1 LKYNKPE
8 KMKLLKNILALV
20 GIIVVIS
27 SLLFAAQTSPETLE
41 SARQDAA
48 PQIDKNVAPEYTISA
63 IDIPED
69 LNFAG
74 EPVPQ
79 DDPEIMERVDREFLV
94 NTYWQSNALLLM
106 KRAHKYFPIIEPILA
121 KNGIPDDFKYLAVAE
136 SGLQNVV
143 SYAGAT
149 GFWQIMK
156 GTGREYGLEIN
167 DNVDERYHLE
177 KSTEV
182 ACEYLKKWKD
192 KYGSWTLTAA
202 AYNAGPGAI
211 NKFMGIQQVDDYY
224 DLLLGDETGRYVF
237 RIMAIKEIL
246 SNPEKYGFQVDK
258 KDMYSAVPTFQVEIT
273 EPVLSFAAFAQQY
286 EINYKILKRH
296 NPWLREPHLNNSSRK
311 KYIIE
316 IPNKGYYRMGK

>member
-1 LKYNKPE
+1 
-8 KMKLLKNILALV
+8 MKFLKNVLMLLGV
-20 GIIVVIS
+20 VFVIS
-27 SLLFAAQTSPETLE
+27 TLIFAVQQSTDDVVDTSDSQETNSIE
-41 SARQDAA
+41 
-48 PQIDKNVAPEYTISA
+48 KNVAEGYRISA

-74 EPVPQ
+74 ELVPQ

-121 KNGIPDDFKYLAVAE
+121 KNGIPEDFKYLAVAE
-136 SGLQNVV
+136 SGLQNIV
-143 SYAGAT
+143 SPAGAT

-167 DNVDERYHLE
+167 SNVDERYHLE

-182 ACEYLKKWKD
+182 ACRYLNKWKK

-211 NKFMGIQQVDDYY
+211 NKYMGIQQADDYY
-224 DLLLGDETGRYVF
+224 DLLLGQETGRYVF

-246 SNPEKYGFQVDK
+246 SNPEKYGFEIEKEDL
-258 KDMYSAVPTFQVEIT
+258 YTAVPTFKVEVD
-273 EPVLSFAAFAQQY
+273 EPVLSFADFAQQY

-296 NPWLREPHLNNSSRK
+296 NPWLREPHLNNQSRK

-316 IPNKGYYRMGK
+316 IPNKGYYKIGVGR

>member
-1 LKYNKPE
+1 MFL
-8 KMKLLKNILALV
+8 
-20 GIIVVIS
+20 GICFVVSTLI
-27 SLLFAAQTSPETLE
+27 FAVQNNTQSVDEQTSNEVVN
-41 SARQDAA
+41 
-48 PQIDKNVAPEYTISA
+48 DKNVAEGYRISA

-74 EPVPQ
+74 ERVPQ

-143 SYAGAT
+143 SHAGAT

-167 DNVDERYHLE
+167 NNVDERYHLE

-182 ACEYLKKWKD
+182 ACKYLNQYKA
-192 KYGSWTLTAA
+192 KYGNWTLTAA
-202 AYNAGPGAI
+202 AYNTGTGNI
-211 NKFMGIQQVDDYY
+211 DKYIGVQQVNDYY
-224 DLLLGDETGRYVF
+224 DLLLGEETGRYLF

-246 SNPEKYGFQVDK
+246 SHPEKYGFDIDK
-258 KDMYSAVPTFQVEIT
+258 EDMYSAVPTFKVEID
-273 EPVLSFAAFAQQY
+273 EPVLSFADFAQKY

-311 KYIIE
+311 KYTIE
-316 IPNKGYYRMGK
+316 IPNKGYYKLGR